1 MRPSGSGAFGAG
13 GAARSGRPGTT
24 VRGEMELG
32 IRGLG
37 PGVRIGLGASAAV
50 YRARQEQLGRDVAVK
65 LLTERDPSFVRRFER
80 EALALGQLSR
90 LPGILTVHD
99 TGLTEQGEPYLVLQY
114 CPSSLLDRLHRQG
127 PLHPAEAAHIIARVA
142 VTVAGAHEA
151 GIVHRDLKPA
161 NILLSHEGEPLV
173 ADLGMAS
180 VLGAG
185 ITTSIG
191 FTPGYAAP
199 ENLRGEAGGPDVD
212 VYALGASLFQLVTGR
227 IPFTDPSGLNNLVA
241 LAVAI
246 DSQPVEDLRPHG
258 VPDELC
264 RIIEAAMAKDPARR
278 PTAAALAEQLEAVAE
293 RIADVGHALPTAP
306 EVRPLVRRVPAYAT
320 AQTTLDPGAG
330 PVGLLTPPR
339 PGGPGPRFGPP
350 GLPPPSDGP
359 APLPDLPAWARP
371 RRAPPPDPYKVGLLP
386 FKPWTRSP
394 VDLFRR
400 RPAAAG
406 PADRARRR
414 VAVTAAVSGA
424 AVSGLVVAVLA
435 AILPGINE
443 GGGSQFATTTD
454 AFVQTTTTSRNA
466 FSGSTSTTWN
476 PGLEDATP
484 SMDAYQVQWT
494 ANRANAVAGLA
505 APGVLDTVRPA
516 TAGCA
521 SGWSDTAGIDGNAI
535 TLDLLVPN
543 RADAGSEPVRL
554 AQGITA
560 YLNWVNANGG
570 IGPNKLT
577 VTPRLVD
584 QRAGV
589 TTSGAGQP
597 FAVAALAPG
606 HDTDLTD
613 ALDAACIPGPLSALR
628 NPGTD
633 LSTTVWTTPGPEL
646 GPTTEARLWA
656 ELIARRTDLAPA
668 TSVAAVGRTTTT
680 ATAGQGST
688 TTAAPTTTTAATTG
702 AQIVGLVGPSGT
714 GALYRLAFDR
724 ALADRPSLPVTYV
737 SSADELATMPTPEV
751 LIVMG
756 SPEDCATVM
765 AALPDAAQQTRIK
778 VVAAPCVTP
787 SRTAT
792 LPEAAG
798 WFSLPGGLRDA
809 TTYSFADD
817 AFQRLIDDELFAAG
831 LDPADPVIRRG
842 FGLYGW
848 LWQQSLEIAAA
859 LPGGL
864 TRSNLVAT
872 QRRLS
877 GLTHPMLLDGVTLQ
891 TGPDDPWLIEGSD
904 VSVWSGSADGIWA
917 VDDVLDVNGTT
928 PTA

>member
-1 MRPSGSGAFGAG
+1 MD
-13 GAARSGRPGTT
+13 
-24 VRGEMELG
+24 LG

-114 CPSSLLDRLHRQG
+114 CPSSLLDRLHREG
-127 PLHPAEAAHIIARVA
+127 PLRPAEAARIIARVA

-246 DSQPVEDLRPHG
+246 DSQPVEDLRPRG

-264 RIIEAAMAKDPARR
+264 RIIEAAMAKDPAWR
-278 PTAAALAEQLEAVAE
+278 PTAAALAEQLTAVAE
-293 RIADVGHALPTAP
+293 RIADVGHALPAAP

-320 AQTTLDPGAG
+320 AQTTLEPGAG
-330 PVGLLTPPR
+330 PIGLLTPPR
-339 PGGPGPRFGPP
+339 PGGPGPRIGPP
-350 GLPPPSDGP
+350 KPTLHDGP
-359 APLPDLPAWARP
+359 PPLPDLPAWARP
-371 RRAPPPDPYKVGLLP
+371 RRAAPPDPYRVGLLP
-386 FKPWTRSP
+386 FKPWTRNP

-400 RPAAAG
+400 RPPVTG
-406 PADRARRR
+406 PEGRARRR
-414 VAVTAAVSGA
+414 TAVAAAVGGA
-424 AVSGLVVAVLA
+424 TVSGLVVAVLA
-435 AILPGINE
+435 SVLPGIGE
-443 GGGSQFATTTD
+443 GGGAQFAPTTT
-454 AFVQTTTTSRNA
+454 ATAPFIQTTTTGP
-466 FSGSTSTTWN
+466 FPQTTPSSSPFAVLGNSSPTWE
-476 PGLEDATP
+476 PGLEDSKP
-484 SMDAYQVQWT
+484 SMGAYEVQWT

-505 APGVLDTVRPA
+505 APGVLDAIRPA
-516 TAGCA
+516 TDGCA
-521 SGWSDTAGIDGNAI
+521 RGWSDSAGIDGNAI
-535 TLDLLVPN
+535 TLDLVVPN
-543 RADAGSEPVRL
+543 PADAGSEPVRL
-554 AQGITA
+554 AQGLTA
-560 YLNWVNANGG
+560 YLNWVSANGG
-570 IGPNKLT
+570 IGPDKLT
-577 VTPRLVD
+577 ITPRLVD

-589 TTSGAGQP
+589 TTSGGGQP

-606 HDTDLTD
+606 TAADVTDT
-613 ALDAACIPGPLSALR
+613 LDTACIPEPLSAARLAAVD
-628 NPGTD
+628 PAATP
-633 LSTTVWTTPGPEL
+633 WMTPGPEI
-646 GPTTEARLWA
+646 GPATEARLWA
-656 ELIARRTDLAPA
+656 ELIARQLDVPPVT
-668 TSVAAVGRTTTT
+668 TSTTGGRTTTT
-680 ATAGQGST
+680 PTAGPGAT
-688 TTAAPTTTTAATTG
+688 TTAVPTTTNFPVRSG
-702 AQIVGLVGPSGT
+702 MLVGVVGPSET
-714 GALYRLAFDR
+714 GSLYREAFDR
-724 ALADRPSLPVTYV
+724 ALADRPGLPVTYV
-737 SSADELATMPTPEV
+737 TSAEELVPMLVPEV

-756 SPEDCATVM
+756 SPAECA
-765 AALPDAAQQTRIK
+765 AALSAMPEVMQEARIK
-778 VVAAPCVTP
+778 LVAAPCVTP
-787 SRTAT
+787 SQTVT
-792 LPEAAG
+792 LPAAAG

-809 TTYSFADD
+809 RTYSFGDD
-817 AFQRLIDDELFAAG
+817 AFQRLIDDQLAGAG
-831 LDPADPVIRRG
+831 LDPADPVVRRG

-872 QRRLS
+872 QRQLS

-891 TGPDDPWLIEGSD
+891 TGADDPWLIEGSD
-904 VSVWSGSADGIWA
+904 VSVWSGSAEGIWA
-917 VDDVLDVNGTT
+917 VNDVVDVDGK
-928 PTA
+928 TAEV